1 MKAGHLRK
9 AQMRIE
15 SFSKLSIGRQ
25 TTQKKYPHWIVQSY
39 FQAMKLIILG
49 KLWNVGPLLCVY
61 LCHSVK
67 QRR

>member
-25 TTQKKYPHWIVQSY
+25 TTQKKYPH
-39 FQAMKLIILG
+39 
-49 KLWNVGPLLCVY
+49 
-61 LCHSVK
+61 
-67 QRR
+67 